1 MRPTIVCSCKTQK
14 AYLVSCIRKPSIELG
29 IKESVLLPET
39 NLKRKNQESGLD
51 NQEQLLLHHHLN
63 IA

>member
-1 MRPTIVCSCKTQK
+1 LFGFLHLK
-14 AYLVSCIRKPSIELG
+14 ALKIELG
-29 IKESVLLPET
+29 RKESVLLPDT